1 MDNIINPTDLIM
13 DELEEFMMQAEI
25 EELGLKLAEDMEDGE
40 KFTITNKSDADFYIK
55 LINKLRKQ
63 KEEINEFVDSEKERQ
78 DKIYEDYRR
87 DRLRPLDTQIS
98 FYESALRT
106 FAMNEYEETG
116 KKSIKLPNGS
126 LNIRK
131 QQPKYTYDDEQLL
144 EYLQKT
150 NRDSLIKTKHE
161 VDKRE
166 LKKVGTVTSNNELMI
181 DNDVVP
187 GVVVTPQE
195 DKFEV
200 K

>member
-1 MDNIINPTDLIM
+1 MNNTINPTDLIM

-40 KFTITNKSDADFYIK
+40 KFAITNKSDADFYIK

-63 KEEINEFVDSEKERQ
+63 KDEINEFVDSEKERQ

-87 DRLRPLDTQIS
+87 DRLRPLDTQIA
-98 FYESALRT
+98 FYEGALRT
-106 FAMNEYEETG
+106 FALNEYEETG